1 MNNKKSNFPL
11 PPKPKKNLYVGKWI
25 SIIWFCFFGIVFGI
39 AGLFFAVSEGFLGEM
54 PDTAELENPDIYVAS
69 EIYSSDKVLLGKF
82 EKEKTKP
89 VTYQDLPPHLIYA
102 LYAKEDERFKEH
114 SGIDLK
120 SVVRAVFYTG
130 KRGGGSTITQQLAK
144 LLFTPDPSSNKLK
157 RATQK
162 LKEWVVA
169 VSLEKRYTK
178 EEIIALYFNKFD
190 FLYNAN
196 GIEMA
201 SEIYFNK
208 HAKELTLPE
217 SALFV
222 AMLENPV
229 KNNPL
234 RNIETATKRRNVVLK
249 QMLELN
255 YIDQPTYAKAIAEPI
270 VTDYQPIKNI
280 DEGYSAYYKH
290 YLKKEISQYL
300 EDYEKKTGKK
310 LNLYK
315 DGLKIYVTL
324 DSKMQKYAEEA
335 IKEHLSTLQQN
346 FDAEQKRNPKRPF
359 YNISKKTIDNIML
372 QAMRRTGR
380 YKQLKR
386 AEVPEDSIIMEFQ
399 KPVKMDIFTWK
410 GEEEVEMSP
419 YDSIR
424 YHKQIA
430 QAGLMSMVPATG
442 EIRAWVGGINWKHF
456 QYDHIKQGRRQV
468 GSTFKPFVYATA
480 IMKLG
485 YTPCTTI
492 SNATFVNGNY
502 RVPGSGGMLT
512 IRDGLAHSKNPI
524 ALRLA
529 EEVGTKN
536 VIQLARDLGVTED
549 IDTSLPM
556 ALGASDITIFEMLG
570 AYSTFANF
578 GNYIKPEM
586 IWRIEDAN
594 GRVIKEV
601 QPEQKEVMHEKY
613 AYTMI
618 DIMMGVAKYGT
629 ASSEL
634 RRRGVPA
641 NVEIAGKTG
650 TTQNNSDGWFMG
662 ITPNLAT
669 GVWVGWEDRATHF
682 YSTSEGQGAKM
693 ALPIWIIFMK
703 KVWNDRS
710 LGIRMDDKFIKP
722 SDWNGGCGDLPNSK
736 NGYGDI
742 QGLQTLDELKN
753 SDENQEKLPKTEINK
768 PEHQNINDNLNQ
780 SNDIDFNQ

>member
-1 MNNKKSNFPL
+1 
-11 PPKPKKNLYVGKWI
+11 
-25 SIIWFCFFGIVFGI
+25 
-39 AGLFFAVSEGFLGEM
+39 
-54 PDTAELENPDIYVAS
+54 
-69 EIYSSDKVLLGKF
+69 
-82 EKEKTKP
+82 
-89 VTYQDLPPHLIYA
+89 
-102 LYAKEDERFKEH
+102 
-114 SGIDLK
+114 
-120 SVVRAVFYTG
+120 
-130 KRGGGSTITQQLAK
+130 
-144 LLFTPDPSSNKLK
+144 
-157 RATQK
+157 
-162 LKEWVVA
+162 
-169 VSLEKRYTK
+169 
-178 EEIIALYFNKFD
+178 
-190 FLYNAN
+190 
-196 GIEMA
+196 
-201 SEIYFNK
+201 
-208 HAKELTLPE
+208 
-217 SALFV
+217 
-222 AMLENPV
+222 
-229 KNNPL
+229 
-234 RNIETATKRRNVVLK
+234 
-249 QMLELN
+249 
-255 YIDQPTYAKAIAEPI
+255 
-270 VTDYQPIKNI
+270 
-280 DEGYSAYYKH
+280 
-290 YLKKEISQYL
+290 
-300 EDYEKKTGKK
+300 
-310 LNLYK
+310 
-315 DGLKIYVTL
+315 
-324 DSKMQKYAEEA
+324 
-335 IKEHLSTLQQN
+335 
-346 FDAEQKRNPKRPF
+346 
-359 YNISKKTIDNIML
+359 
-372 QAMRRTGR
+372 
-380 YKQLKR
+380 
-386 AEVPEDSIIMEFQ
+386 
-399 KPVKMDIFTWK
+399 MDIFTWK

-618 DIMMGVAKYGT
+618 DIMMGVAKYGS
-629 ASSEL
+629 ASGEL

-703 KVWNDRS
+703 KVWNDKS

-753 SDENQEKLPKTEINK
+753 SEENQERLPKTEINK